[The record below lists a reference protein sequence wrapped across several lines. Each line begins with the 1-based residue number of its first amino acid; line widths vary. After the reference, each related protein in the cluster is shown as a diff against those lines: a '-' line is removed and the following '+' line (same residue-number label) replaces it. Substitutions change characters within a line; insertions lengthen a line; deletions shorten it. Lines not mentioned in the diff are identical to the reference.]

1 MDYFQI
7 YQKNMQLIF
16 FYKLEG
22 KSIMYIVYG
31 MILEKFKITHNTEKF
46 LWHLITLK
54 ILEGKKWQIGEKI

>member
-22 KSIMYIVYG
+22 KSLMYI
-31 MILEKFKITHNTEKF
+31 FKITHNTEKF

-54 ILEGKKWQIGEKI
+54 ILEIQTIALLRIADF